1 MAQYHAKTCVR
12 FVPRTSENDYL
23 LIKSG
28 KSGCWSSVGRTGG
41 KQDLNLQP
49 EGCLYKVGTA
59 IHELMHALGMFHEQ
73 NRSDRDNHVRIRFE
87 NIQRGNNLIFQIIR
101 QKKLRYIFSK
111 VSKPT
116 LKKQAQLQRHPLVYR
131 MIMVVLCTIHQQ
143 HFLQMESQ
151 QLLLW

>member
-1 MAQYHAKTCVR
+1 MAQYHAKTCIR

-28 KSGCWSSVGRTGG
+28 RSGCWSSVGRTGG

-49 EGCLYKVGTA
+49 DGCLSKVGTA

-101 QKKLRYIFSK
+101 QKS
-111 VSKPT
+111 
-116 LKKQAQLQRHPLVYR
+116 
-131 MIMVVLCTIHQQ
+131 
-143 HFLQMESQ
+143 
-151 QLLLW
+151 